1 MGIHRIAR
9 APIGTHE
16 ERIAQGRAH
25 REVVTLESHA
35 EVSFARAGRDPVAIL
50 AAQDLMRRQDLVP
63 IRHGRMSVTP
73 FTFYRGAAA
82 VMAADLA
89 ATVTTDLAVQLC
101 GDAHLSNFGVFM
113 GPDRRLVFDCNDFD
127 ETLPGPFEWDVKR
140 LAASITV
147 AARQLDFTGKQA
159 RRATRASVRGYR
171 ETMAACSLREP
182 IALHYDRI
190 EADAAIDSLRGGAT
204 RKRAAKVVA
213 RAARKDHLRA
223 FDKLTEVVDGR
234 RRIIDDPPAIE
245 HFERWEGA
253 VPMER
258 IFDFLERYRETLA
271 PERRAVLD
279 RYRIVDMAHKVVGV
293 GSVGT
298 RCFIIL
304 LQSGE
309 GHPLFMQFKEATA
322 SVLEAHLGPS
332 EFAQSGERVVRGQ
345 RLMQSSGD
353 ILLGWSRFEGS
364 DDDGLARAARQCSER
379 EREATGPDPGEDDKP
394 RPLFDFYFRQL
405 WDGKG
410 SANVDAMSPEAL
422 LQYAAT
428 CGAALAL
435 GHARSTDP
443 AIIAGYLGD
452 SDAFDRAI
460 ARFADAYAARTEDD
474 HRAHAEAIAG
484 GDIVVELGV

>member
-1 MGIHRIAR
+1 MGIHQIAR

-16 ERIAQGRAH
+16 ERTEQGRAH
-25 REVVTLESHA
+25 REIVTLESHA
-35 EVSFARAGRDPVAIL
+35 EAALARTGRDPVAIL
-50 AAQDLMRRQDLVP
+50 IAQDRLRRQDLVP
-63 IRHGRMSVTP
+63 IRHGRMGLTP
-73 FTFYRGAAA
+73 FTFYRGGAA

-89 ATVTTDLAVQLC
+89 TTASTDLTVQLC

-147 AARQLDFTGKQA
+147 AARQLGLTGKQA

-171 ETMAACSLREP
+171 ERMAACSLREP
-182 IALHYDRI
+182 IALHYERI
-190 EADAAIDSLRGGAT
+190 EADAIIDSLGDAAA
-204 RKRAAKVVA
+204 RKRVTKAVA
-213 RAARKDHLRA
+213 RAVRKDHLRA

-234 RRIIDDPPAIE
+234 RRIVDDPPAIE
-245 HFERWEGA
+245 HFDRWEGTI
-253 VPMER
+253 PMER
-258 IFDFLERYRETLA
+258 ILEFLERYRETLL

-298 RCFIIL
+298 RCFVVL
-304 LQSGE
+304 LQSGD

-345 RLMQSSGD
+345 RLMQSAGD
-353 ILLGWSRFEGS
+353 ILLGWSRFERS
-364 DDDGLARAARQCSER
+364 DDDNDG
-379 EREATGPDPGEDDKP
+379 
-394 RPLFDFYFRQL
+394 FDFYFRQL

-422 LQYAAT
+422 LQYAGT
-428 CGAALAL
+428 CGATLAL

-452 SDAFDRAI
+452 SDVFDRAVQ
-460 ARFADAYAARTEDD
+460 RFADAYADLTEAD
-474 HRAHAEAIAG
+474 HRAHAEAIAA
-484 GDIVVELGV
+484 GDIAVELGV

>member
-1 MGIHRIAR
+1 MGIHQIAR
-9 APIGTHE
+9 APIGTHD
-16 ERIAQGRAH
+16 ERIERGRAH
-25 REVVTLESHA
+25 REVVALQGHA
-35 EVSFARAGRDPVAIL
+35 EVSLARAGRDPVAIL
-50 AAQDLMRRQDLVP
+50 AAQDRMRRQDLVP
-63 IRHGRMSVTP
+63 IRHGRMCMTP

-89 ATVTTDLAVQLC
+89 TTASTGLTVQLC

-147 AARQLDFTGKQA
+147 AARQLGLTDKQA
-159 RRATRASVRGYR
+159 RRATRAGVRGYR
-171 ETMAACSLREP
+171 ERMAACSLREP
-182 IALHYDRI
+182 IALHYERI

-213 RAARKDHLRA
+213 RAIRKDHVRA
-223 FDKLTEVVDGR
+223 FGKLTEVIDGR
-234 RRIIDDPPAIE
+234 RRIVDDPPAIE

-258 IFDFLERYRETLA
+258 ILDFLERYRESLA

-298 RCFIIL
+298 RCFIVL

-332 EFAQSGERVVRGQ
+332 EFAQSGERVVHGQ
-345 RLMQSSGD
+345 RLMQSAGD
-353 ILLGWSRFEGS
+353 ILLGWSRFERS
-364 DDDGLARAARQCSER
+364 DDDAG
-379 EREATGPDPGEDDKP
+379 
-394 RPLFDFYFRQL
+394 FDFYFRQL

-410 SANVDAMSPEAL
+410 SADVDRMTPEML
-422 LQYAAT
+422 LQYAGT

-460 ARFADAYAARTEDD
+460 QQFADAYADRTEAD
-474 HRAHAEAIAG
+474 HRAHAEAIDSGA
-484 GDIVVELGV
+484 IAVQLGV